1 MTTKRYFGMDERNR
15 EIGLRVIAVMYFLTI
30 IALQG
35 AILYRQFVL
44 DQTTHDF
51 EDLAV
56 ILTVNSVFLISAL
69 LYFGA
74 IPIQKLRIRF
84 ILLAYAGMVVLGSV
98 FTYLKFNVF
107 QQANLSIAQV
117 LEKISIVSAV
127 SGLIVVF
134 WVIFSLLGRRKMQK
148 ELE

>member
-1 MTTKRYFGMDERNR
+1 MKTKRFFGMDERNT

-35 AILYRQFVL
+35 VILYRQFVL
-44 DQTTHDF
+44 DQNIQDF

-56 ILTVNSVFLISAL
+56 ILTVNSLFLISAL
-69 LYFGA
+69 VFFGA
-74 IPIQKLRIRF
+74 IPIQQLKIRSV
-84 ILLAYAGMVVLGSV
+84 LLAYAGIVVLGSL
-98 FTYLKFNVF
+98 FTYFKYNVF
-107 QQANLSIAQV
+107 QQANLTMAQI
-117 LEKISIVSAV
+117 LDKISIVSAV

-134 WVIFSLLGRRKMQK
+134 FVIFSLLGRRKMQK

>member
-1 MTTKRYFGMDERNR
+1 MDERNT

-35 AILYRQFVL
+35 VIMYRQFVL
-44 DQTTHDF
+44 DQNIRDF

-56 ILTVNSVFLISAL
+56 ILTVNSLFLITAL
-69 LYFGA
+69 LFFGA
-74 IPIQKLRIRF
+74 IPIQQLRIRSV
-84 ILLAYAGMVVLGSV
+84 LLAYGGMVVLGSI
-98 FTYLKFNVF
+98 FTYLKYNVF
-107 QQANLSIAQV
+107 LQSNLSIVQI

-127 SGLIVVF
+127 SGLIVLF
-134 WVIFSLLGRRKMQK
+134 FVIFALLGRRKMQK